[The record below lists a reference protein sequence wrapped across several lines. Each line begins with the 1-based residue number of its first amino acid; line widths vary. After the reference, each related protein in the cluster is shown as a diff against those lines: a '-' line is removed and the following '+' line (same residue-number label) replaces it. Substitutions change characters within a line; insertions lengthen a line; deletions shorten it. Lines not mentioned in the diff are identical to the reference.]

1 MLALVVLVLELARV
15 EAWVPRELQV
25 SWAQQELE
33 LQAQQAWE
41 LRAQLV
47 LAQERELAQEQEPQA
62 QLVQEAQALEARA
75 QPLVLVLVLALE
87 LVRVQALELVR
98 ALVRAL
104 ELVQVQ
110 ELALEQVLVQARAR
124 GQVLARGQVA
134 QVVSRPWAL
143 VQQELHPVREA
154 FQALVASLVLVARR
168 ALMVGLHLRELLQWL
183 GRNSYRIVRLR
194 ARCFHN

>member
-1 MLALVVLVLELARV
+1 
-15 EAWVPRELQV
+15 
-25 SWAQQELE
+25 
-33 LQAQQAWE
+33 
-41 LRAQLV
+41 V

-75 QPLVLVLVLALE
+75 QPLVLVLVRALE

-98 ALVRAL
+98 ALELVQARALELVQVRAL
-104 ELVQVQ
+104 ELVQVRVL
-110 ELALEQVLVQARAR
+110 ELALAR
-124 GQVLARGQVA
+124 GLVA

-168 ALMVGLHLRELLQWL
+168 ALMVGLQLRELLQWL
-183 GRNSYRIVRLR
+183 GRNSYRIVHLR